1 MESTVTIFQKHSEMH
16 SKIMNICSSA
26 GKCGNLLEQKS
37 GKPVKH
43 LCSLY
48 QFVSEYLSFD

>member
-1 MESTVTIFQKHSEMH
+1 
-16 SKIMNICSSA
+16 MNICSSA

-43 LCSLY
+43 LYISLY
-48 QFVSEYLSFD
+48 QSILVLIDSIIF